1 MADLFLT
8 TIFANLRCVSP
19 KDETPVD
26 IVQPY
31 YLTLMKKNIIVTCV
45 LATLSLLL
53 AAPATAQTSTDTY
66 IDINTTVE
74 REVTPNELY
83 LQISIREK
91 DYKGKKS
98 LEQMQD
104 AMLGAL
110 KANHIDIPECLTLN
124 YMGSEVGY
132 KAFSK
137 SIKSQ
142 TEATYMLK
150 LNDAAIMQSVIASLE
165 EKQISDIELVRTR
178 YTAEKELKAEMGI
191 EAMQTAKAEA
201 QMLAGA
207 IGQETGK
214 AMTISYWMNNTQA
227 QPRLY
232 KARMSN
238 VSEEAD
244 AVGQPAGEPMISIGK
259 ITYRFT
265 VNVRFE
271 LK

>member
-1 MADLFLT
+1 MKKILSITALIAALFLAVPCHAQQNT
-8 TIFANLRCVSP
+8 
-19 KDETPVD
+19 
-26 IVQPY
+26 QP
-31 YLTLMKKNIIVTCV
+31 
-45 LATLSLLL
+45 
-53 AAPATAQTSTDTY
+53 Y

-83 LQISIREK
+83 LQINIREK

-110 KANHIDIPECLTLN
+110 KANRIDITECLTLN

-165 EKQISDIELVRTR
+165 ERQISDIELVRTR

-207 IGQETGK
+207 IGQEAGK
-214 AMTISYWMNNTQA
+214 AITISYWMNSGQS

-232 KARMSN
+232 MKRAQSN
-238 VSEEAD
+238 EEANFD
-244 AVGQPAGEPMISIGK
+244 NAISEPVISIGK
-259 ITYRFT
+259 NTYRFT